1 MRRPYKGIAKMFPG
15 APWPATKET
24 AVINSQRDTEKFMDN
39 FYHAGHRQLQTEFQS
54 QALADRLEEIIVQ
67 PTLDGDAQAFIEA
80 QDHFFLTTVD
90 TSGFPTVS
98 YKGGNPGFVQVVD
111 ATTLLFPCFDGN
123 GMWLS
128 MGNILEHEK
137 IGMLFINMVEPHR
150 VRIQGTATL
159 TREPSVLDQWQD
171 VGLAVQVNIS
181 HTWINCP
188 RYIHP
193 MEKRHQSPHVPT
205 REHITE
211 AAEWKSLE
219 LVADVIPPEPHTL
232 RGPGKS
238 K

>member
-1 MRRPYKGIAKMFPG
+1 
-15 APWPATKET
+15 
-24 AVINSQRDTEKFMDN
+24 MDN

-67 PTLDGDAQAFIEA
+67 PALDGDAQAFIEA